1 MILDEVFEQK
11 DEIAKAV
18 SEELEKVDA
27 VTLHILS
34 LSLMVSCTAMVCG
47 SHSCMMDMQECRCN
61 HVTHLS
67 VELLVSAFVY
77 KNMDV
82 EHLFFLF

>member
-18 SEELEKVDA
+18 SEELEKVVA

-34 LSLMVSCTAMVCG
+34 LSLMVSCTAMVCN
-47 SHSCMMDMQECRCN
+47 S
-61 HVTHLS
+61 LWS
-67 VELLVSAFVY
+67 VDPIRV
-77 KNMDV
+77 
-82 EHLFFLF
+82 